1 MPFPSP
7 MVSGRGKAK
16 AEWCAEIGP
25 YTCGIFKM
33 VLVTKENVH
42 LGLVI
47 LCLRWQDVQGRACPV
62 GGHVCPKKG
71 V

>member
-1 MPFPSP
+1 
-7 MVSGRGKAK
+7 
-16 AEWCAEIGP
+16 
-25 YTCGIFKM
+25 M

-47 LCLRWQDVQGRACPV
+47 LCLCWQDVQGRACSV